1 MKISFS
7 EQNLDS
13 MSFEFDS
20 WFENITRE
28 EVLYSYKG
36 GISADLITDALTAI
50 EELLRRNGERPK
62 VVKKV
67 YNVLVESLQ
76 NLYHHIDAP
85 PMSEKGKFQQNF
97 AAFSF
102 YKKNNKFGIVTGN
115 FVKKEKLRL
124 LSDRMDQIN
133 YLSSEELKTVYKI
146 ILNNNEFSDKGGGGL
161 GMIDIA
167 RKTGSKLNY
176 HFYDYNADYLFFSLS
191 IVIV

>member
-1 MKISFS
+1 
-7 EQNLDS
+7 

-20 WFENITRE
+20 WFENITKD

-36 GISADLITDALTAI
+36 SISSDLITEVLTAI
-50 EELLRRNGERPK
+50 EEKLRSSGERPK
-62 VVKKV
+62 IIKKV

-85 PMSEKGKFQQNF
+85 PSFENQKYQYNF

-102 YKKNNKFGIVTGN
+102 HKKNASYSIITGN

-133 YLSSEELKTVYKI
+133 NLSPEELKTVYKI
-146 ILNNNEFSDKGGGGL
+146 ILNNNEFSEKGGGGL

-167 RKTGSKLNY
+167 RKTGHKLNY
-176 HFYDYNADYLFFSLS
+176 HFYDYNTDYLFFSLS

>member
-1 MKISFS
+1 MKTSFP
-7 EQNLDS
+7 EQNLYN

-20 WFENITRE
+20 WFENITKD

-36 GISADLITDALTAI
+36 GISSDLITEVLTAI
-50 EELLRRNGERPK
+50 EEQLRSNGERPK
-62 VVKKV
+62 VIKKI

-85 PMSEKGKFQQNF
+85 PNFENKRYQDNF

-102 YKKNNKFGIVTGN
+102 YKKNNSYGIITGN

-146 ILNNNEFSDKGGGGL
+146 ILNNNEFSEKGGGGL

-167 RKTGSKLNY
+167 RKTGHKLNY

>member
-1 MKISFS
+1 
-7 EQNLDS
+7 

-20 WFENITRE
+20 WFENITNE

-36 GISADLITDALTAI
+36 GISADLITEVLTAI
-50 EELLRRNGERPK
+50 EDLLRQGDEKPK
-62 VVKKV
+62 VIKKI

-76 NLYHHIDAP
+76 NLYHHIDP
-85 PMSEKGKFQQNF
+85 PPKNTKENFQDHF

-102 YKKNNKFGIVTGN
+102 YKKNDKYGIVTGN
-115 FVKKEKLRL
+115 FVRKEKLRL

-133 YLSSEELKTVYKI
+133 YLSSDELKTVYKI
-146 ILNNNEFSDKGGGGL
+146 ILNNNEFSEKGGGGL

-167 RKTGSKLNY
+167 RKTGNKLNY
-176 HFYDYNADYLFFSLS
+176 HFYDYNPDYLFFSLS

>member
-1 MKISFS
+1 
-7 EQNLDS
+7 

-20 WFENITRE
+20 WFKNITKD

-36 GISADLITDALTAI
+36 GISSDLITEVLEDVETQLV
-50 EELLRRNGERPK
+50 ERGDKPK
-62 VVKKV
+62 VVRKV

-76 NLYHHIDAP
+76 NLFHHIDSP
-85 PMSEKGKFQQNF
+85 PNDEAQRFQDNF

-102 YKKNNKFGIVTGN
+102 YKKGGSYVLVTGN
-115 FVKKEKLRL
+115 FVQKDKLRL

-133 YLSSEELKTVYKI
+133 YLSAEELKTVYKI
-146 ILNNNEFSDKGGGGL
+146 ILNNNDFSAKGGGGL

-167 RKTGSKLNY
+167 RKTGNKLNY
-176 HFYDYNADYLFFSLS
+176 HFYDYNSDYLFFSLS